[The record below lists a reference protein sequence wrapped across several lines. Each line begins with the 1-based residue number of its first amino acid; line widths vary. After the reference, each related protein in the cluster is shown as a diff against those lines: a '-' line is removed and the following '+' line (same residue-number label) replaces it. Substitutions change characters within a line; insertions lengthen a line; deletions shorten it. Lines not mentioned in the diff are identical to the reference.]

1 MNEVLG
7 HPSSTMKSKYKYVRY
22 NPGGFIDAYLGSARN
37 IRKLADTPWVA
48 RPFINVILGDTQST
62 KGPTKRFAT
71 EREAA
76 LFVDKWFISQGREPV
91 NILKPKR

>member
-7 HPSSTMKSKYKYVRY
+7 HPSSTMKSKYKYVVYR
-22 NPGGFIDAYLGSARN
+22 PDGSRGTLYDTA
-37 IRKLADTPWVA
+37 RKLRYCEDNPWVA
-48 RPFINVILGDTQST
+48 IPATSRDAVGFYKRI
-62 KGPTKRFAT
+62 TKRFAT

-91 NILKPKR
+91 NILKPKQ